1 MDMSFKDSVP
11 TLSLPLSPWLFPSVS
26 TQQTTLF
33 SVCYSEQLC
42 SLACTRAVVT
52 ILDWIHTYSLNTNC
66 YL

>member
-26 TQQTTLF
+26 AQRTTLF
-33 SVCYSEQLC
+33 SVCSEQLC
-42 SLACTRAVVT
+42 SVACTCTVAT
-52 ILDWIHTYSLNTNC
+52 ILEWIHTYSLNTNC